1 MKMGFITKFKKYTI
15 FIIVVFLVSGCFPEY
30 HSRKNLAKRSD
41 KKKDINKIYDAI
53 MKKIDLEGDTY
64 VYPDHKLPD
73 PFQSIFDKKVGD
85 STPIITPDIKVT
97 ENISKISELQRF
109 DLDELKLVGLIYGT
123 TSNDRRALLKDPT
136 GKTHNVREREF
147 VGKNSGRILSIKKD
161 RIIINEESYELSGKR
176 IVNRIPIKL
185 ETEE

>member
-1 MKMGFITKFKKYTI
+1 MKTEFTNKFKKYII
-15 FIIVVFLVSGCFPEY
+15 FIVITILASGCFPEY
-30 HSRKNLAKRSD
+30 HSQKNLSARKS

-53 MKKIDLEGDTY
+53 MKKRDLGEEPY

-73 PFQSIFDKKVGD
+73 PFQSIFDKKVSD
-85 STPIITPDIKVT
+85 NTPIITPDIKVT